1 MAGFETAQQQWR
13 EGERRAAG
21 AGPEERHDVERVI
34 DRIVARLRRRL
45 GGSFTVDELVALYER
60 EGTGWTL
67 DIAVQIAPDEPR
79 AWDGRTV
86 GDAAFN
92 RYLREAVDYAGGRR
106 LSAS

>member
-1 MAGFETAQQQWR
+1 MAGFETALQQWR

-21 AGPEERHDVERVI
+21 AGPDERHAVELVI
-34 DRIVARLRRRL
+34 DRIVASLRRKL
-45 GGSFTVDELVALYER
+45 GGAFTVDELVALYER

-67 DIAVQIAPDEPR
+67 DIAVQAAPDEPR

-86 GDAAFN
+86 GDAAFH